1 MSRALIRRA
10 AGIAAL
16 GLGVSA
22 LSTSGIWAQ
31 GPQEES
37 PVAQLFEASQQ
48 TEGQTESESV
58 PEDIP
63 VLPQTTV
70 TAPAFP
76 REPLTPD
83 IVLSAGRTAN
93 PLRNT
98 GSAVTIITEQQLN
111 ATGAKTLDQALRTT
125 VPGLNIASSGG
136 PGQPAGIFTRGTN
149 SPHTKVLIDGIQL
162 NDPTSPNRA
171 FDPSKLMV
179 DNIERIEIIRGPQST
194 VYGSD
199 AIGGVINIVTKR
211 GNGPPKLTTSA
222 YGGSF
227 GTYSQSAS
235 VSGGD
240 DKFYY
245 SVGGA
250 WFKTDGISAAAVGT
264 ERDGFENGNLDGR
277 LGWLIT
283 PDLDLDFVW
292 RYTESDVDFDD
303 FVFNPGTGNFALAD
317 AARNLDNQNFAMRVQ
332 TLYRQLDGDLEHRVG
347 FNFNKVKRDDP
358 AAAFSPTF
366 FDGESRKFDYQATVR
381 LLDEDWLTSRI
392 TGGVEYYA
400 EETAQQGLGFASQFA
415 RSGFV
420 EDHIGV
426 MESLFVTAG
435 YRHDD
440 YSRSGAADTYKV
452 SSRYLLNDQGTSLHG
467 SIGTGF
473 RAPALAELA
482 LGFGVN
488 PNLRPERS
496 TGFDVGAEQRFADD
510 RLILDATYFQNDLT
524 DLIVFDNATFTLQN
538 VSQARIQGVE
548 LTSTMLLTEK
558 LTLTSS
564 YTHQQP
570 EDLSTGGPLLRRP
583 RDMVQVRLSQM
594 LMEDRVNVGLGMR
607 YMGTAFDFGDTG
619 IVPLDDYF
627 LLDASGWYQI
637 QDNIR
642 LFARLD
648 NITDEDYREVFGYGV
663 PGIAAYA
670 GATIEFGPRGN

>member
-10 AGIAAL
+10 ACIAAL
-16 GLGVSA
+16 GLSVSA
-22 LSTSGIWAQ
+22 LATSGIRGQA
-31 GPQEES
+31 PDEES
-37 PVAQLFEASQQ
+37 PIARLFEVSQPA
-48 TEGQTESESV
+48 EGEAEPL

-76 REPLTPD
+76 RDPLPADT
-83 IVLSAGRTAN
+83 VLSAGRTAN

-111 ATGAKTLDQALRTT
+111 ATGAKTLDQALRAT
-125 VPGLNIASSGG
+125 VPGLNIAASGG

-149 SPHTKVLIDGIQL
+149 SSHTKVLIDGIQL

-171 FDPSKLMV
+171 FDPSKLFV
-179 DNIERIEIIRGPQST
+179 DNIERIEVIRGPQST
-194 VYGSD
+194 VFGSD

-211 GNGPPKLTTSA
+211 GNGPPKVTASA

-227 GTYSQSAS
+227 GTFSESTS
-235 VSGGD
+235 VSGGN

-245 SVGGA
+245 SVGGS
-250 WFKTDGISAAAVGT
+250 WFQTDGISAAAVGT
-264 ERDGFENGNLDGR
+264 ERDGYQNGTLNGR
-277 LGWLIT
+277 LGWLMT

-292 RYTESDVDFDD
+292 RYTEANVDFDD
-303 FVFNPGTGNFALAD
+303 FVFNPNTGNFALGD
-317 AARNLDNQNFAMRVQ
+317 ANRNLDNQNFAMRVQ

-347 FNFNKVKRDDP
+347 FNFNKVNRNDI

-366 FDGESRKFDYQATVR
+366 FDGESRKFDYQSTLR
-381 LLDEDWLTSRI
+381 LLDEGWLTSRV
-392 TGGVEYYA
+392 TGGFEYYA
-400 EETAQQGLGFASQFA
+400 EETTQQGLGFVSQYA

-420 EDHIGV
+420 ENNVGV
-426 MESLFVTAG
+426 FESLFVTAG

-473 RAPALAELA
+473 RAPALSENAI
-482 LGFGVN
+482 GFAFN

-496 TGFDVGAEQRFADD
+496 QGFDVGAEQRFAND
-510 RLILDATYFQNDLT
+510 RVIVDATYFQNDLT
-524 DLIVFDNATFTLQN
+524 DLIVFDNNTFTLQN
-538 VSQARIQGVE
+538 ISQARIQGVE
-548 LTSTMLLTEK
+548 LTGNVQLTSTLK
-558 LTLTSS
+558 LTSS

-583 RDMVQVRLSQM
+583 RDMVQLRFSQM
-594 LMEDRVNVGLGMR
+594 LFEDRVNVGLGMR

-627 LLDASGWYQI
+627 LLDASGWYQVT
-637 QDNIR
+637 DNVR
-642 LFARLD
+642 LFARVD

-670 GATIEFGPRGN
+670 GATIEFGPQ